1 MRKQAPRRRESS
13 SPPRLDPLG
22 AATPVGP
29 PDDQSSRQR
38 RQARYGRRCRPRGRR
53 CLLKGCGRWFQ
64 PRHPQARYCS
74 DICRRA
80 AKRWRDWKSKERYRK
95 SERGRE
101 KRREQ
106 SRRHREREGERSR
119 ESFRCAVGGA
129 AWVIAQPRIF
139 MFLRPSVQRCY
150 EIFSRTRRSP
160 QRAFRDSAQGHVE
173 ELFIA
178 CWRGSVGG
186 RHALVRGLGVWRRYS
201 GSERDVLP
209 RGERKPSL
217 S

>member
-1 MRKQAPRRRESS
+1 
-13 SPPRLDPLG
+13 
-22 AATPVGP
+22 VGP

-150 EIFSRTRRSP
+150 EIFSRTVVRHRGPSEILLRVMSRSSLS
-160 QRAFRDSAQGHVE
+160 RAGEGASVEGTLWCGASACGEGTPGLSVTYCQE
-173 ELFIA
+173 E
-178 CWRGSVGG
+178 RGSL
-186 RHALVRGLGVWRRYS
+186 A
-201 GSERDVLP
+201 
-209 RGERKPSL
+209 
-217 S
+217 